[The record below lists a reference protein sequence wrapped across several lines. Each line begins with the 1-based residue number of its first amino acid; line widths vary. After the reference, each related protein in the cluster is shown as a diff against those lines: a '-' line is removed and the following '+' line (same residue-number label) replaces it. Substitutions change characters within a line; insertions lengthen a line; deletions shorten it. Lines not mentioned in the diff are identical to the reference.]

1 MKRIATILGMRERP
15 EEELDVVRGKVM
27 DGTCR
32 WITHKSEYLQWMK
45 TAEEP
50 QKPKTFW
57 LVGLPATGK
66 TVLTSV
72 VIDHIQFLGQSC
84 AYHFFSSGHQ
94 SKRTVAL
101 CLRSIAAQL
110 AWTNQDFRERLI
122 ALHEDS
128 GIIFTSENE
137 NFQIIWDRIFE
148 GIIYKMRFASP
159 LFWILD
165 AVDEADSPSLLIN
178 HLVRVHSMTPI
189 KIFISSRPMRIP
201 SLVTGY
207 GYYVTTCFLNE
218 GDTADDIRS
227 YVQSALQTALPNDE
241 DIRRDIANQML
252 AKASGCFLWVKL
264 ALKTLEDNW
273 HTKDDIRKALTD
285 IPQGMGELYSQML
298 GNVES
303 QPLRLRLMAKR
314 ILTWALC
321 SWRPLSLAELEVALQ
336 PEFQG
341 FVSLKDTILQI
352 CGHFITIE
360 SSKLSII
367 HATAR
372 QFLLSDQESFPA
384 FIDSQS
390 GHEHI
395 VDTCL
400 RYLSS
405 SDWRIV
411 FQIIEKENP
420 TATSSR
426 RKNRLLVA
434 ERDHPFLGYSI
445 CCWAYHTSRSSTGSE
460 NLVQL
465 IVQFLSKHCLPWI
478 AAIALSANLRY
489 LTKSAQ
495 HLKAYSKGRLRQL
508 KRVGLDAPLSLRE
521 TPVDDAKTI
530 QQWANDFVRLV
541 AKFGPSMVQDPSSI
555 YRLIPMFCPRGSMI
569 GSTFGSS
576 SLASIS
582 VSGISSDDWDDC
594 LASVSIEDDRTASQ
608 VLTVH
613 ERFLTLIRSTGT
625 VVVWN
630 AETCE
635 EERRLQHREYVSHMT
650 TNRYGNIMATAGID
664 NYRVWEIASGKE
676 LYTLPTSQ
684 EASTLAI
691 GISDNGTEF
700 VIGLDDCTI
709 TSIALESSK
718 ELWRFVAEDPRSK
731 FEGCPSLMAFTPD
744 LSKVAVAWRAQAP
757 LVWDMPLKDRRQP
770 QYCKLQDR
778 NDPICNPESFVW
790 QTDGKSLLVLCQSTV
805 VVEWHIYDDECTR
818 LDHVE
823 AKEMT
828 VSQDGNLLLTSDH
841 AGTISIWT
849 LPRASLIYRLVN
861 QNAFIRSLAFASDAQ
876 RFYDTRGSLC
886 NVWEPDVLVRADDL
900 DSADQSSISE
910 SSILTEPVVTE
921 DLSSRSQV
929 TALASDTKDKYFCC
943 GKNDGTVFIH
953 DVVDGKRVRKVYA
966 HELFTSVMLLAWS
979 RSGKYVVSGDETGR
993 VIAKRLEV
1001 KEAGKWAV
1009 YPVIDVR
1016 LPESA
1021 QQFLFNGDE
1030 KLLLISTSS
1039 MDLIYDLKAK
1049 KELHRQSWGFRRTR
1063 RWIEHPAAPESLV
1076 WIDVDAVHIYRWA
1089 RLQHETCG
1097 DPSKSS
1103 KKARSEPGT
1112 PLSPSCRSQ
1121 FPTIA
1126 EPNKRLVQWIAL
1138 TEDKRY
1144 LVYETL
1150 PDTGHASSR
1159 STSGLHLE
1167 FLSTES
1173 LSSQH
1178 PHTLESDCIV
1188 DLAGQIKRL
1197 IGTYRDTMVFLDHDN
1212 WLCTWKIDSGMDD
1225 VKRHFFLPK
1234 DWLNPNMLQMATL
1247 NEQGTFFCPRYGDVA
1262 IVRHGIK
1269 V

>member
-1 MKRIATILGMRERP
+1 MKRVATILGMKDRP
-15 EEELDVVRGKVM
+15 EEELDVIRGKVM
-27 DGTCR
+27 DGTCQ
-32 WITHKSEYLQWMK
+32 WMTHKSEYLQWIK

-50 QKPKTFW
+50 QKPRTFW
-57 LVGLPATGK
+57 LVGPPAAGK

-72 VIDHIQFLGQSC
+72 VIDHIQLSGQNC
-84 AYHFFSSGHQ
+84 AYHFFSSEHQ
-94 SKRTVAL
+94 SRRTVAL

-110 AWTNQDFRERLI
+110 AWTDRDFRERLV

-128 GIIFTSENE
+128 GFVFTSENE
-137 NFQIIWDRIFE
+137 NFQIIWDRIFK
-148 GIIYKMRFASP
+148 GIICKMRFASP
-159 LFWILD
+159 LFWVLD
-165 AVDEADSPSLLIN
+165 AVDESDSPSLLIN
-178 HLVRVHSMTPI
+178 HLMRVHTTTPI
-189 KIFISSRPMRIP
+189 KIFFSSRPMRIP
-201 SLVTGY
+201 SLFAGY
-207 GYYVTTCFLNE
+207 GSYVTTYFLNE
-218 GDTADDIRS
+218 GDTADDIRA
-227 YVQSALQTALPNDE
+227 YVQSALQIALPSDE
-241 DIRRDIANQML
+241 DIRKDITKQML

-264 ALKTLEDNW
+264 TLKSLEDNW
-273 HTKDDIRKALTD
+273 HTRDDIRKALTD

-314 ILTWALC
+314 ILTWTAC
-321 SWRPLSLAELEVALQ
+321 SWRPLSLVELEVALQ
-336 PEFQG
+336 PEFEG
-341 FVSLKDTILQI
+341 FVNLKDTVLQI

-360 SSKLSII
+360 NSKLSLI

-372 QFLLSDQESFPA
+372 QFLLSEQGRSQA

-390 GHEHI
+390 SHEHI
-395 VDTCL
+395 ADTCL
-400 RYLSS
+400 RYLCSR
-405 SDWRIV
+405 DWRTI
-411 FQIIEKENP
+411 FQLVEKENP
-420 TATSSR
+420 TACSPG

-434 ERDHPFLGYSI
+434 ERGHPLLGYSI
-445 CCWAYHTSRSSTGSE
+445 CYWAYHASKSSTGSE
-460 NLVQL
+460 HMVEL
-465 IVQFLSKHCLPWI
+465 IVQSLSKHCLPWI
-478 AAIALSANLRY
+478 AAIAMSANLSY

-495 HLKAYSKGRLRQL
+495 HLKTYSKGRLIQL
-508 KRVGLDAPLSLRE
+508 KQAGLNAPLSLGG
-521 TPVDDAKTI
+521 TPVDNAKNI

-555 YRLIPMFCPRGSMI
+555 YRLIPSFCPRGSMV
-569 GSTFGSS
+569 GSTFGNFG
-576 SLASIS
+576 LVSIF
-582 VSGISSDDWDDC
+582 VSGLSSDGWDDC
-594 LASVSIEDDRTASQ
+594 LASVSIEDGRTASQ
-608 VLTVH
+608 VLAVH
-613 ERFLTLIRSTGT
+613 ERFLTLIRSTGI

-635 EERRLQHREYVSHMT
+635 EERRLQHRQYVSHMA
-650 TNRYGNIMATAGID
+650 TNRAGNILATAGID
-664 NYRVWEIASGKE
+664 DYRVWEIASGKE
-676 LYTLPTSQ
+676 LYTLPSSQ
-684 EASTLAI
+684 EASTLAV
-691 GISDNGTEF
+691 GISDNGIEF
-700 VIGLDDCTI
+700 IIGLDDCTI
-709 TSIALESSK
+709 ISVALESSE
-718 ELWRFVAEDPRSK
+718 ELWRFVAEDPRST
-731 FEGCPSLMAFTPD
+731 FEGCPSLMAFSPD
-744 LSKVAVAWRAQAP
+744 LSKVAMAWRAQAP
-757 LVWDMPLKDRRQP
+757 LVWDLPVKDRRRP

-778 NDPICNPESFVW
+778 NEPICNPESFVW
-790 QTDGKSLLVLCQSTV
+790 QTDGRSLLVLCQSAV

-828 VSQDGNLLLTSDH
+828 VSQDGNHLLTSDH

-849 LPRASLIYRLVN
+849 LPRASLRYRLMN
-861 QNAFIRSLAFASDAQ
+861 QNAFIRSLAFAPDAQ

-910 SSILTEPVVTE
+910 SSILTEPVITE

-953 DVVDGKRVRKVYA
+953 DVVDGKRIRKVYA
-966 HELFTSVMLLAWS
+966 HGSFTSVILLAWS

-1009 YPVIDVR
+1009 YPVLDIR

-1021 QQFLFNGDE
+1021 QQFLFSNDE

-1039 MDLIYDLKAK
+1039 MDHIYDLKAK
-1049 KELHRQSWGFRRTR
+1049 KQSHRQSWGFRKTR
-1063 RWIEHPAAPESLV
+1063 RWVEHPTNPESLV
-1076 WIDVDAVHIYRWA
+1076 WIDIDEVHIYRWA
-1089 RLQHETCG
+1089 SLQHETCG
-1097 DPSKSS
+1097 DLSKSS
-1103 KKARSEPGT
+1103 KKARGEPGT
-1112 PLSPSCRSQ
+1112 PLSPPCRSQ
-1121 FPTIA
+1121 FPTVA

-1269 V
+1269 L